1 MGLSDAGKAGVALFV
16 GVVQFALFEMIA
28 EFVYPGY
35 SVSAN
40 YISDLGPPCSNGV
53 TCPSHT
59 SWYIFDS
66 SIALMGVCVLITA
79 YFLYRYFRWKPITVL
94 VAVAGIG
101 ALGVGI
107 FNETAP
113 FMLHDIFSVLTFMG
127 IGLTALVSYRLQRP
141 PLGYFSIILGL
152 VTLVSMVLYVPD
164 YGVSVGGSLGIGPG
178 GLERLIVYP
187 VLLWSIAFS
196 GHLMAMGEPKAQP

>member
-1 MGLSDAGKAGVALFV
+1 MRLTDAGKAGAILFA

-53 TCPSHT
+53 ACASQT

-66 SIALMGVCVLITA
+66 SIALMGICILISA
-79 YFLYRYFRWKPITVL
+79 YFLYRHFRWKPIAGL
-94 VAVAGIG
+94 VGLAGFG

-107 FNETAP
+107 FNESAP
-113 FMLHDIFSVLTFMG
+113 FMLHDIFSLVTFVG
-127 IGLTALVSYRLQRP
+127 IGLSAVVSYRLQRN

-152 VTLVSMVLYVPD
+152 ITLVSLIIYIP
-164 YGVSVGGSLGIGPG
+164 GTGATAGGYLGIGPG

-187 VLLWSIAFS
+187 VLFWSLAFG
-196 GHLMAMGEPKAQP
+196 GHMMAVPEQKP

>member
-53 TCPSHT
+53 ACPSQT

-66 SIALMGVCVLITA
+66 SVIFMGLCILLSA
-79 YFLYRYFRWKPITVL
+79 YFLYRYFRWKPFTAL
-94 VAVAGIG
+94 VGLAGIG
-101 ALGVGI
+101 AVGLGV

-113 FMLHDIFSVLTFMG
+113 FMLHDLFSLLTFLG
-127 IGLTALVSYRLQRP
+127 IGLTALLSYRLQKQ
-141 PLGYFSIILGL
+141 PLGYFAIVLGL
-152 VTLVSMVLYVPD
+152 LTLISLVLYIPD
-164 YGVSVGGSLGIGPG
+164 TGTSIGGNLGIGPG

-187 VLLWSIAFS
+187 VLFWSVAFS